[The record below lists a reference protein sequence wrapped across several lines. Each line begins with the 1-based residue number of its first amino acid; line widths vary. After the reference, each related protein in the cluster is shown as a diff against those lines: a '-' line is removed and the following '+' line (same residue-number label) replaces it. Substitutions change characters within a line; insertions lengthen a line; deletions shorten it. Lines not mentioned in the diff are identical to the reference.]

1 MTDQTPAEPKR
12 RRSGRHP
19 AARTVVVRLTEP
31 AFEDLRALLR
41 LDPQLVRQALK
52 KMLLLE
58 RDPEAGEPL
67 HGSLVNYRK
76 LVLGDRDR
84 RIIWRVTHDDS
95 GTVVVDVAE
104 VWAVGARGDDEVYD
118 EMRSRVRM
126 MTDSPPTLALAAV
139 IERLGRAAASI
150 EATSEPQKEPVP
162 DWLAVRL
169 ERQAGLTSEQVQAM
183 TPEEALDAWTAWAS
197 RQR

>member
-1 MTDQTPAEPKR
+1 MTDPTPAEPKR

-126 MTDSPPTLALAAV
+126 MTDSPATLALAAV
-139 IERLGRAAASI
+139 VERLGRAAASI
-150 EATSEPQKEPVP
+150 EATPEPQKEPVP
-162 DWLAVRL
+162 DWLAARL
-169 ERQAGLTSEQVQAM
+169 EQQAGLTSEQVQAM

>member
-1 MTDQTPAEPKR
+1 MTGQTPAEPNR

-19 AARTVVVRLTEP
+19 AATRAVVRLTEP

-58 RDPEAGEPL
+58 RDPQAGEPL
-67 HGSLVNYRK
+67 HGSLIGYRR

-84 RIIWRVTHDDS
+84 RLIWRVTHDDS
-95 GTVVVDVAE
+95 GTVIVDVAE
-104 VWAVGARGDDEVYD
+104 VWAVGARSDDEVYD
-118 EMRSRVRM
+118 EMRSRVTL
-126 MTDSPPTLALAAV
+126 MTDSPATLALAAV
-139 IERLGRAAASI
+139 IERLGRATASI
-150 EATSEPQKEPVP
+150 EATPEPQKESVP

-169 ERQAGLTSEQVQAM
+169 EHQAGLTSEQVQAM
-183 TPEEALDAWTAWAS
+183 TPDEALDVWTEWAS
-197 RQR
+197 RPR